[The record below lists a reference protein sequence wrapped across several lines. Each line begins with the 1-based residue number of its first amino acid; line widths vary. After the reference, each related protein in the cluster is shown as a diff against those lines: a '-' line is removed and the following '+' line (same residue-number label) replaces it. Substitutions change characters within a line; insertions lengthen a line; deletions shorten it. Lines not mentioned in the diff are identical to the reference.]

1 MSRYRYGAYRGGPD
15 PLAPPT
21 DVGGAVDDL
30 ADRVLEGRSVRE
42 ALRDLMQSGT
52 ESLRGWP
59 NYAVASSS
67 ADGSCSPAAG
77 SVERWTRCANCSTRQ

>member
-52 ESLRGWP
+52 ESLRGL
-59 NYAVASSS
+59 A
-67 ADGSCSPAAG
+67 
-77 SVERWTRCANCSTRQ
+77 ELRRRIQQRRREL